1 MRAIVAAALLGLV
14 AAVPAA
20 AHGAP
25 EQKLAPFA
33 ARELAPG
40 IHLLSLPADY
50 SGPAIGNVIAIEQR
64 DGYVLIDS
72 GATAGHGRIVAG
84 YIRALGAKPVKAEV
98 FTHWHNDHPL
108 GASEIRKAWPRV
120 RVIATAATKAALLS
134 PAVQAAGPRP
144 DDRNDVFIYNQV
156 SASLATIAMRK
167 ADPTTTDGQR
177 ARYDRMAAA
186 LNDFAASYHGTYIV
200 PPTET
205 FTDRLLLDD
214 PERPVELRFLGRANT
229 AGDAVAW
236 LPKQRIV
243 MTGDIVVSPV
253 PFGFFSYPADWLATI
268 EKLKAFPFAL
278 LVPGHGEPQTDA
290 AYLDKLAATIRDIRA
305 QVGPLAA
312 QGLSLDDTRKRVDFS
327 GQTAIFG
334 TTPRLKAGFES
345 LWLAPMIEN
354 AWREAKG
361 LAIVQGGGETTPAS
375 VRRTSP
381 QSADGKAVRSR

>member
-1 MRAIVAAALLGLV
+1 MRTIVAAALL
-14 AAVPAA
+14 AVTLARPAA
-20 AHGAP
+20 AQTPAD
-25 EQKLAPFA
+25 QALAPFT
-33 ARELAPG
+33 ARELVPG
-40 IHLLSLPADY
+40 VRLLALPPDY

-84 YIRALGAKPVKAEV
+84 YIRSLGTKPVKAIV

-108 GASEIRKAWPRV
+108 GASEIRKLWPKV
-120 RVIATAATKAALLS
+120 RIISTAATKAALLS

-156 SASLATIAMRK
+156 SASLATIAVRK
-167 ADPTTTDGQR
+167 ADPATSDEQR
-177 ARYDRMAAA
+177 VRYDRMAAA
-186 LNDFAASYHGTYIV
+186 LNDFAASYHGTYVV

-214 PERPVELRFLGRANT
+214 PDRPVELRFLGRANT

-236 LPKQRIV
+236 LPKQRVV

-253 PFGFFSYPADWLATI
+253 PFGFYSYPADWLQTI
-268 EKLKAFPFAL
+268 ARLKALDFAL
-278 LVPGHGEPQTDA
+278 LVPGHGEPQTDT
-290 AYLDKLAATIRDIRA
+290 AYLDKLAATISDIRA
-305 QVGPLAA
+305 KVGPLVA
-312 QGLSLDDTRKRVDFS
+312 QGLSLDEVRKRVDFVE
-327 GQTAIFG
+327 QTTIFG

-345 LWLAPMIEN
+345 LWLAPMVEN

-361 LAIVQGGGETTPAS
+361 LPIVQGGGETTPTSVQRRAAS
-375 VRRTSP
+375 
-381 QSADGKAVRSR
+381 AGDGKAARAR